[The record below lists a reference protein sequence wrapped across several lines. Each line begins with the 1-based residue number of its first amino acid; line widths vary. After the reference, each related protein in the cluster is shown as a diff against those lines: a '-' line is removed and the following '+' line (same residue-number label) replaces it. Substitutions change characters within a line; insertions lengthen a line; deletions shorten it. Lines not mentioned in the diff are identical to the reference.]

1 VGEKRCFLKTLPR
14 STDTQWNACRN
25 LAGAGLRAHERPRA
39 AELSVGATVS
49 RRDDATRGSAERAP
63 ANDVSLFPA
72 DPAAPSRRRRSKPS
86 EHAVKAIGA
95 ALILCTAIIIVIAPY
110 VMSIAAATGLEL
122 FLVFLGAAYG
132 IYLAAHSRST
142 HVGLER
148 AYSAHLEELSQ
159 RLRNMAYRD
168 ALTGLFNHRY
178 FYEQLAHEVDR
189 AVRYGQPLA
198 LLLMDMD
205 NFKEINDTCGHLA
218 GDKFLG
224 FVGQVIAGQI
234 RASDIGARYGG
245 DEFVVILPNTGVDEA
260 RLTAD
265 KLMAAVAA
273 SGSMGA
279 VDERV
284 KLGISIGYATC
295 PDDSR
300 TAGELL
306 QVADNRLYEQ
316 KAARGLK
323 RRRGRADVA

>member
-1 VGEKRCFLKTLPR
+1 MRRARWPGVGPLPQEPFTVHR
-14 STDTQWNACRN
+14 YS
-25 LAGAGLRAHERPRA
+25 LEVERGSRPTSA
-39 AELSVGATVS
+39 VPQTGEIVS
-49 RRDDATRGSAERAP
+49 RREDAAQSDEPSNGGTAEIGLVSSEPAP
-63 ANDVSLFPA
+63 QPR
-72 DPAAPSRRRRSKPS
+72 SRRGKPS

-95 ALILCTAIIIVIAPY
+95 ALILCTATIIVSSPY
-110 VMSIAAATGLEL
+110 VMSTPAATGTEL
-122 FLVFLGAAYG
+122 FFVLLGAAYG

-168 ALTGLFNHRY
+168 SLTGLFNHRY
-178 FYEQLAHEVDR
+178 FYEQLSHEVDR
-189 AVRYGQPLA
+189 AVRYAQPLA

-205 NFKEINDTCGHLA
+205 NFKDINDTCGHLV

-224 FVGQVIAGQI
+224 VVGQVIARQI

-245 DEFVVILPNTGVDEA
+245 DEFVVILPNTGAEEA

-265 KLMAAVAA
+265 KLKTAVALA
-273 SGSMGA
+273 GSMGA

-284 KLGISIGYATC
+284 KLGISIGYAIC
-295 PDDSR
+295 PDDCR

-316 KAARGLK
+316 KAARGAK
-323 RRRGRADVA
+323 RRRGRSEVA